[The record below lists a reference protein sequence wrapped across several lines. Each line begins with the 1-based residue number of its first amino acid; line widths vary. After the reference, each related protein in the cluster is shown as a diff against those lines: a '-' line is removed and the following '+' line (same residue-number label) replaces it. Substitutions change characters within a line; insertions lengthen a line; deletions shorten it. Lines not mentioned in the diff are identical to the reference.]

1 MAKKLT
7 KKNDIKFLLY
17 QAIGEIEEYVENC
30 WYADDVDYIEERT
43 NKIIDLIDKL

>member
-7 KKNDIKFLLY
+7 KNGIKFLLH

-43 NKIIDLIDKL
+43 NKIMDLIDKL